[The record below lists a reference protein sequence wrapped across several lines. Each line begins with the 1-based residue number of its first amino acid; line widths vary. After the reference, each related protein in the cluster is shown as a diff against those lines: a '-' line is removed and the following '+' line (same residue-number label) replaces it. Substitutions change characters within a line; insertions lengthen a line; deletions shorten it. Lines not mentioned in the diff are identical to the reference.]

1 MHYAVGLFKRFGG
14 YRIFETNIYRIS
26 MNIVGVKLMRLKD
39 KIAFITGAGLGI
51 GRATCLLFAREG
63 ARIIAADIDKKAG
76 DETVAL
82 IKSQG
87 GTGTFVRC
95 DVGVEEEVKYAIAK
109 GVEAY
114 HRLDVLFNNAGVLWR
129 DRDQDV
135 TRTDEGVWDRVM
147 AINLKGTVW
156 ACKYAIPEMIRAG
169 GGSIVNI
176 GSGVAY
182 MGFTRAQDAYT
193 ASKGALI
200 SLTRSMAIVYAKQNI
215 RANIIHPGPVDT
227 PMQKE
232 WNKKTRKE
240 ISEWVPLGR
249 LASAADIANCGL
261 FLASEESSYI
271 TGQEIIVDGGLM
283 VKGR

>member
-1 MHYAVGLFKRFGG
+1 
-14 YRIFETNIYRIS
+14 
-26 MNIVGVKLMRLKD
+26 MRLKD
-39 KIAFITGAGLGI
+39 KVVFVTGAGSGI
-51 GRATCLLFAREG
+51 GRATCLLFAKEG
-63 ARIIAADIDKKAG
+63 AGIIAVDIDERLG
-76 DETVAL
+76 NETVAL
-82 IKSQG
+82 VQG
-87 GTGTFVRC
+87 RGGKGIFVRC
-95 DVGVEEEVKYAIAK
+95 DVGLQEEVKNAIGK

-114 HRLDVLFNNAGVLWR
+114 QRLDVLFNNAGVLWR
-129 DRDQDV
+129 DRDVEV
-135 TRTDEGVWDRVM
+135 TKTDEAVWDRVM

-156 ACKYAIPEMIRAG
+156 TCKYGIPEMIKTG
-169 GGSIVNI
+169 GGSIINI

-200 SLTRSMAIVYAKQNI
+200 SLTRSLAIVYAKHNI
-215 RANIIHPGPVDT
+215 RVNIIHPGPVDT
-227 PMQKE
+227 MMQKE
-232 WNKKTRKE
+232 WDEETKKE

-249 LASAADIANCGL
+249 LASAEDIAHCGL

>member
-1 MHYAVGLFKRFGG
+1 
-14 YRIFETNIYRIS
+14 
-26 MNIVGVKLMRLKD
+26 MRLKD
-39 KIAFITGAGLGI
+39 KIAFITGAGMGI
-51 GRATCLLFAREG
+51 GRATSLLFAKEG
-63 ARIIAADIDKKAG
+63 AWIIAADIDKKAG

-82 IKSQG
+82 IKNFG
-87 GTGTFVRC
+87 GKGIFVRC
-95 DVGVEEEVKYAIAK
+95 DVGVEGQVKNAIKK
-109 GVEAY
+109 GVETY
-114 HRLDVLFNNAGVLWR
+114 QRLDVLFNNAGVLWR

-135 TRTDEGVWDRVM
+135 TRTDEAVWDLVM

-156 ACKYAIPEMIRAG
+156 ACKYAIPEMIKAG

-176 GSGVAY
+176 GSGAAY
-182 MGFTRAQDAYT
+182 MGFTKAQDAYT

-232 WNKKTRKE
+232 WNEKTRKE

-249 LASAADIANCGL
+249 LASPEDIAYCGL

>member
-1 MHYAVGLFKRFGG
+1 
-14 YRIFETNIYRIS
+14 
-26 MNIVGVKLMRLKD
+26 MRLRD
-39 KIAFITGAGLGI
+39 KVAFITGAGMGI
-51 GRATCLLFAREG
+51 GRATCLLFAKEG
-63 ARIIAADIDKKAG
+63 ATIIAADIDDEAG
-76 DETVAL
+76 VETVAH
-82 IKSQG
+82 IKKLGGQG
-87 GTGTFVRC
+87 IFVRC
-95 DVGVEEEVKYAIAK
+95 DVGVEDEVKNAITK
-109 GVEAY
+109 GLDTY
-114 HRLDVLFNNAGVLWR
+114 QRLDILFNNAGVLWR
-129 DRDQDV
+129 DRDLEV
-135 TRTDEGVWDRVM
+135 TKTDESIWDRVM

-156 ACKYAIPEMIRAG
+156 TCKYAIPELIKAG

-182 MGFTRAQDAYT
+182 MGFTKAQDAYT

-200 SLTRSMAIVYAKQNI
+200 SLTRSLSIVYAKYNI

-232 WNKKTRKE
+232 WDEKTRNQM
-240 ISEWVPLGR
+240 SEWVPLGR
-249 LASAADIANCGL
+249 LASPEDISYCGL